1 MHDTDI
7 ALLKV
12 FIAVVQSKS
21 FSGAQAIL
29 NIAPSTISEHMTR
42 LETRLGFRL
51 CHRGRGGFRLTSRG
65 EATYKSSQ
73 RLMAALEIFNHE
85 TGELKNLLSGEFRLG
100 LIGNT
105 VNDQNSPVRQALDD
119 FTSRDGN
126 VTLRVEIGS
135 PIELEQQLLDGRL
148 HIAIG
153 TFPVKISGL
162 EYTSL
167 YSEEEGLY
175 CSNKHPLYYKKERT
189 LEDISQYDLAARGYM
204 KAKDIELL
212 GSKLATATVENVEA
226 QALLILTGKYI
237 GILPNHY
244 ASPWVEKGELQRLL
258 PDTISPCSS
267 FEYVVRQS
275 KVSSYVVDTFIDD
288 LLQATHD
295 IKQ

>member
-51 CHRGRGGFRLTSRG
+51 CFRGRGGFRLTSQG
-65 EATYKSSQ
+65 KAVYESSQ
-73 RLMAALEIFNHE
+73 RLMAAIEMFNHE

-100 LIGNT
+100 LLGNT
-105 VNDQNSPVRQALDD
+105 ITDQNSPVRLALDA
-119 FTSRDGN
+119 FNSREGD
-126 VTLRVEIGS
+126 VTLRMEIGS

-148 HIAIG
+148 HIGVG

-162 EYTSL
+162 EYYSL
-167 YSEEEGLY
+167 YEEHEGLY
-175 CSNKHPLYYKKERT
+175 CGEKHPLFSKQDLT

-212 GSKLATATVENVEA
+212 GSKVATATVENVEA
-226 QALLILTGKYI
+226 QAFLILTGKYI

-275 KVSSYVVDTFIDD
+275 KISSYVVNAFIDD
-288 LLQATHD
+288 LLQAAQNIQH
-295 IKQ
+295 